1 MAQVV
6 LFQDDLCYCG
16 YDKFIV
22 VINCTAVLSQY
33 LYYNKNLLH
42 GTVALT
48 VSL

>member
-1 MAQVV
+1 MAQDV

-16 YDKFIV
+16 YKFIV
-22 VINCTAVLSQY
+22 VINYTAVLSQY
-33 LYYNKNLLH
+33 LYYNTNLLH